1 MERNSRQ
8 IIRRLE
14 KEGFELVKVTG
25 SHHKFRKNGKT
36 VTVSHPKK
44 RSADRNRPRHLQTGR
59 LARLTKR
66 FIMRHYI
73 GVVHQDGDSA
83 FGVHFPDVPGCF
95 SAADEL
101 DDLLANASEALA
113 LHLEGEVLPEAR
125 TLEAVR
131 EDADVARDLREGA
144 FLLAVPVIRLSGRTT
159 KANITMDA
167 GLLAAVDS
175 TARARGLTR
184 SAFLADLARREIA
197 G

>member
-1 MERNSRQ
+1 
-8 IIRRLE
+8 
-14 KEGFELVKVTG
+14 
-25 SHHKFRKNGKT
+25 
-36 VTVSHPKK
+36 
-44 RSADRNRPRHLQTGR
+44 
-59 LARLTKR
+59 
-66 FIMRHYI
+66 MRHYI

-95 SAADEL
+95 SAADQL

-113 LHLEGEVLPEAR
+113 LHLEGEALPEAR
-125 TLEAVR
+125 SLEAVR
-131 EDADVARDLREGA
+131 EDAGVARDLKDGA

-167 GLLAAVDS
+167 GLLAAVDA
-175 TARARGLTR
+175 TARERGLTR

>member
-1 MERNSRQ
+1 
-8 IIRRLE
+8 
-14 KEGFELVKVTG
+14 
-25 SHHKFRKNGKT
+25 
-36 VTVSHPKK
+36 
-44 RSADRNRPRHLQTGR
+44 
-59 LARLTKR
+59 
-66 FIMRHYI
+66 MRHYI

-101 DDLLANASEALA
+101 DDLLANSSEALA

-131 EDADVARDLREGA
+131 EEADVARDLREGA
-144 FLLAVPVIRLSGRTT
+144 FLLAVPVIRLSGRSA

-167 GLLAAVDS
+167 GLLAAVDA
-175 TARARGLTR
+175 TARERGLTR
-184 SAFLADLARREIA
+184 SAFLADLVRREIA

>member
-1 MERNSRQ
+1 
-8 IIRRLE
+8 
-14 KEGFELVKVTG
+14 
-25 SHHKFRKNGKT
+25 
-36 VTVSHPKK
+36 
-44 RSADRNRPRHLQTGR
+44 
-59 LARLTKR
+59 
-66 FIMRHYI
+66 MRHYI

-95 SAADEL
+95 SAADQL

-113 LHLEGEVLPEAR
+113 LHLEGAALPQAR

-131 EDADVARDLREGA
+131 EDADVARDLKDGA
-144 FLLAVPVIRLSGRTT
+144 FLLAVPVIRLSGRTA

-167 GLLAAVDS
+167 GLLAAVDA
-175 TARARGLTR
+175 TARERGLTR